1 MDNVIRKVGRKIGV
15 LYRCHRLLSNA
26 ARLAFVR
33 SVIQPDLDYGAAV
46 WADGSAGVISRL
58 AQIEKRYLR
67 CLAGLR
73 YDDSTASV
81 GGVAALLDL
90 FRLNPIRTRHA
101 TQLEMLSYRCLCNSA
116 TASVL
121 AAKIGRI
128 QRTGAATRLSASG
141 VNVIRPRTEAL
152 RRSPFFR
159 AQTLWNSL
167 PAIIRGSNDPAIFKL
182 GLKNYFNQNSVY

>member
-1 MDNVIRKVGRKIGV
+1 MTSVKKIGV

-101 TQLEMLSYRCLCNSA
+101 TQLGMLSYRCLCNSA